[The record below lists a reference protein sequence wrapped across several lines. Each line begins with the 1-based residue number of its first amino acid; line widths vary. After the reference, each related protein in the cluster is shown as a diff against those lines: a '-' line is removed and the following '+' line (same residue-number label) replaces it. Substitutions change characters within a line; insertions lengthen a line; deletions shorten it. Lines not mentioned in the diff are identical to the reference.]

1 MNPLIYTPTGKAREY
16 SPLALNHY
24 RGCDH
29 RCSYCYAHQSFGQPD
44 IVSPRAGV
52 IQKLKR
58 ELEEG
63 PLPDKQVLLSFIGDP
78 YCLANETLRL
88 TTQVMEILLPL
99 GIPVALLTKGG
110 LRGLRD
116 LDLIKGRNVKLGAT
130 LTFMDPARQLA
141 LDDKRGIPWE
151 GGAACPE
158 ERLLML
164 KRAHE
169 CGIKTWASIEPVIDP
184 EESLAIIRA
193 SLPYVDQYKV
203 GRWNHDTRAHDID
216 WPKFAREA
224 IDTIRAAG
232 KQLYVKKD
240 LRPALPLTGYITP
253 QECDADALA
262 LTVQP

>member
-1 MNPLIYTPTGKAREY
+1 MTTPLIYEPTGKAREY

-29 RCSYCYAHQSFGQPD
+29 LCSYCYARKAFGQPD
-44 IVSPRAGV
+44 MVSARAGV
-52 IQKLKR
+52 IQKLRR

-63 PLPDKQVLLSFIGDP
+63 PLPDKQVLLSFMGDP
-78 YCLANETLRL
+78 YCQANETLRL
-88 TTQVMEILLPL
+88 TTQVLEILLPL

-116 LDLIKGRNVKLGAT
+116 LDLLKGRNVKLGAT
-130 LTFMDPARQLA
+130 LTFMNPARSAQEE
-141 LDDKRGIPWE
+141 P
-151 GGAACPE
+151 GAAPPD

-184 EESLAIIRA
+184 AESLAVIRA

-203 GRWNHDTRAHDID
+203 GRWNHDKRAHDID
-216 WPKFAREA
+216 WPAFAREA
-224 IDTIRAAG
+224 IETIRAAG

-240 LRPALPLTGYITP
+240 LRPALPLTGYLRP
-253 QECDADALA
+253 LECDADALA
-262 LTVQP
+262 LTV